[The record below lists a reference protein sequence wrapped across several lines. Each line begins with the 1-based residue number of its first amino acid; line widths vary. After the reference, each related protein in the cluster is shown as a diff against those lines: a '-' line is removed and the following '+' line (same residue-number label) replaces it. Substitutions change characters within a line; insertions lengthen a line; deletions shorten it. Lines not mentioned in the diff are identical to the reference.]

1 MSTSKQFTLKDEE
14 DTLDFGAALA
24 RATFLNPDDAQT
36 KSGEPG
42 CRTMGAVIYLL
53 GDLGAGKTTLTRGFL
68 RGFGFHGA
76 VKSPTYTLVEP
87 YEFSLCKIYHFD
99 LYRVNDPQELDYI
112 GFTDYLDN
120 GALNIVE
127 WPEQGSE
134 YLNKTDIHLSIEHR
148 SSGRSVIIESRS
160 EADKKFIEGFVD
172 CRFFIDHAMID

>member
-14 DTLDFGAALA
+14 DTIDFGAALA
-24 RATFLNPDDAQT
+24 RATFLNPYDAQA
-36 KSGEPG
+36 KSGQPG

-99 LYRVNDPQELDYI
+99 LYRLTDPAEVQYLGIDDY
-112 GFTDYLDN
+112 FQQQ
-120 GALNIVE
+120 NICLLE
-127 WPEQGSE
+127 WAERGRGLIPAP
-134 YLNKTDIHLSIEHR
+134 DLSI
-148 SSGRSVIIESRS
+148 SLSGTGTGREISCQTHTAKGERIAARL
-160 EADKKFIEGFVD
+160 
-172 CRFFIDHAMID
+172 

>member
-14 DTLDFGAALA
+14 ATLDFGAALA

-99 LYRVNDPQELDYI
+99 LYRLTDPAEVQYLGIDDY
-112 GFTDYLDN
+112 FQQQ
-120 GALNIVE
+120 NICLLE
-127 WPEQGSE
+127 WAERGRDLIPAP
-134 YLNKTDIHLSIEHR
+134 DLSISLR
-148 SSGRSVIIESRS
+148 GTGTGREISCQTHTAKGERIAARL
-160 EADKKFIEGFVD
+160 
-172 CRFFIDHAMID
+172 

>member
-14 DTLDFGAALA
+14 DTIDFGAALA
-24 RATFLNPDDAQT
+24 RATFLNPYDAQA
-36 KSGEPG
+36 KSGQPG

-99 LYRVNDPQELDYI
+99 LYRLTDPAEVQYLGIDDY
-112 GFTDYLDN
+112 FQQQ
-120 GALNIVE
+120 NICLLE
-127 WPEQGSE
+127 WAERGRDLIPAP
-134 YLNKTDIHLSIEHR
+134 DLSV
-148 SSGRSVIIESRS
+148 SLSGTGTGRKISCQTHTAKGERIAARL
-160 EADKKFIEGFVD
+160 
-172 CRFFIDHAMID
+172 

>member
-99 LYRVNDPQELDYI
+99 LYRLTDPAEVQYLGIDDY
-112 GFTDYLDN
+112 FQQQ
-120 GALNIVE
+120 NICLLE
-127 WPEQGSE
+127 WAERGRDLIPAP
-134 YLNKTDIHLSIEHR
+134 DLSI
-148 SSGRSVIIESRS
+148 SLSGTGMGREISCQTHTAKGERIAARL
-160 EADKKFIEGFVD
+160 
-172 CRFFIDHAMID
+172 

>member
-99 LYRVNDPQELDYI
+99 LYRLTDPAEVQYLGIDDY
-112 GFTDYLDN
+112 FQQQ
-120 GALNIVE
+120 NICLLE
-127 WPEQGSE
+127 WAERGRDLIPAA
-134 YLNKTDIHLSIEHR
+134 DLSI
-148 SSGRSVIIESRS
+148 SLSGTGTGRQISCQIHTAKGERIAARL
-160 EADKKFIEGFVD
+160 
-172 CRFFIDHAMID
+172 

>member
-42 CRTMGAVIYLL
+42 CRTMGVVIYLL

-99 LYRVNDPQELDYI
+99 LYRLTDPAEVQYLGIDDY
-112 GFTDYLDN
+112 FQQQ
-120 GALNIVE
+120 NICLLE
-127 WPEQGSE
+127 WAERGRDLIPAP
-134 YLNKTDIHLSIEHR
+134 DLSISLR
-148 SSGRSVIIESRS
+148 GTGTGREISCQTHTAKGERIAARL
-160 EADKKFIEGFVD
+160 
-172 CRFFIDHAMID
+172 

>member
-14 DTLDFGAALA
+14 ATLDFGAALA

-42 CRTMGAVIYLL
+42 CRSMGAVIYLL

-99 LYRVNDPQELDYI
+99 LYRLTDPAEVQYLGIDDY
-112 GFTDYLDN
+112 FQQQ
-120 GALNIVE
+120 NICLLE
-127 WPEQGSE
+127 WAERGRDLIPAP
-134 YLNKTDIHLSIEHR
+134 DLSISLR
-148 SSGRSVIIESRS
+148 GTGTGREISCQTHTAKGERIAARL
-160 EADKKFIEGFVD
+160 
-172 CRFFIDHAMID
+172 

>member
-14 DTLDFGAALA
+14 ATLDFGAALA

-42 CRTMGAVIYLL
+42 CRTMGVVIYLL

-99 LYRVNDPQELDYI
+99 LYRLTDPAEVQYLGIDDY
-112 GFTDYLDN
+112 FQQQ
-120 GALNIVE
+120 NICLLE
-127 WPEQGSE
+127 WAERGRDLIPAP
-134 YLNKTDIHLSIEHR
+134 DLSISLR
-148 SSGRSVIIESRS
+148 GTGTGREISCQTHTAKGERIAARL
-160 EADKKFIEGFVD
+160 
-172 CRFFIDHAMID
+172 

>member
-14 DTLDFGAALA
+14 ATLDFGAALA
-24 RATFLNPDDAQT
+24 RATFLNPDDAQA

-99 LYRVNDPQELDYI
+99 LYRLTDPAEVQYLGIDDY
-112 GFTDYLDN
+112 FQQQ
-120 GALNIVE
+120 NICLLE
-127 WPEQGSE
+127 WAERGRDLIPAP
-134 YLNKTDIHLSIEHR
+134 DLSISLR
-148 SSGRSVIIESRS
+148 GTGTGREISCQTHTAKGERIAARL
-160 EADKKFIEGFVD
+160 
-172 CRFFIDHAMID
+172 

>member
-14 DTLDFGAALA
+14 ATLDFGAALA

-42 CRTMGAVIYLL
+42 CRSMGAVIYLL

-99 LYRVNDPQELDYI
+99 LYRLTDPAEGQYLGIADY
-112 GFTDYLDN
+112 FQQQ
-120 GALNIVE
+120 NICLLE
-127 WPEQGSE
+127 WAERGRDLIPAP
-134 YLNKTDIHLSIEHR
+134 DLSISLR
-148 SSGRSVIIESRS
+148 GTGTGREISCQTHTAKGERIAARL
-160 EADKKFIEGFVD
+160 
-172 CRFFIDHAMID
+172 

>member
-14 DTLDFGAALA
+14 ATLDFGAALA

-42 CRTMGAVIYLL
+42 CRSMGAVIYLL

-99 LYRVNDPQELDYI
+99 LYRLTDPAEVQYLGIDDYFQQQNICLLEWAELGRDLI
-112 GFTDYLDN
+112 PAPD
-120 GALNIVE
+120 
-127 WPEQGSE
+127 
-134 YLNKTDIHLSIEHR
+134 LSISLR
-148 SSGRSVIIESRS
+148 GTGTGREISCQTHTAKGERIAARL
-160 EADKKFIEGFVD
+160 
-172 CRFFIDHAMID
+172 

>member
-14 DTLDFGAALA
+14 ATLDFGAALA

-42 CRTMGAVIYLL
+42 CRSMGAVIYLL

-99 LYRVNDPQELDYI
+99 LYRLTDPAEVQYLGIDDY
-112 GFTDYLDN
+112 FQQQ
-120 GALNIVE
+120 NICLLE
-127 WPEQGSE
+127 WAERGRDLIPAP
-134 YLNKTDIHLSIEHR
+134 DLSISLR
-148 SSGRSVIIESRS
+148 GTGTGREISCQTHTAKGERIAQSL
-160 EADKKFIEGFVD
+160 
-172 CRFFIDHAMID
+172 

>member
-99 LYRVNDPQELDYI
+99 LYRLTDPAEVQYLGIDDY
-112 GFTDYLDN
+112 FQQQ
-120 GALNIVE
+120 NICLLE
-127 WPEQGSE
+127 WAERGRDLIPAP
-134 YLNKTDIHLSIEHR
+134 DLSISLR
-148 SSGRSVIIESRS
+148 GTGTGREISCQTHTAKGERIAARL
-160 EADKKFIEGFVD
+160 
-172 CRFFIDHAMID
+172 

>member
-14 DTLDFGAALA
+14 AALDFGAALA

-42 CRTMGAVIYLL
+42 CRSMGAVIYLL

-99 LYRVNDPQELDYI
+99 LYRLTDPAEVQYLGIDDY
-112 GFTDYLDN
+112 FQQQ
-120 GALNIVE
+120 NICLLE
-127 WPEQGSE
+127 WAERGRDLIPAP
-134 YLNKTDIHLSIEHR
+134 DLSISLR
-148 SSGRSVIIESRS
+148 GTGTGREISCQTHTAKGERIAARL
-160 EADKKFIEGFVD
+160 
-172 CRFFIDHAMID
+172 

>member
-1 MSTSKQFTLKDEE
+1 MSTSKQSTLKDEE
-14 DTLDFGAALA
+14 ATLDFGAALA

-42 CRTMGAVIYLL
+42 CRSMGAVIYLL

-99 LYRVNDPQELDYI
+99 LYRLTDPAEVQYLGIDDY
-112 GFTDYLDN
+112 FQQQ
-120 GALNIVE
+120 NICLLE
-127 WPEQGSE
+127 WAERGRDLIPAP
-134 YLNKTDIHLSIEHR
+134 DLSISLR
-148 SSGRSVIIESRS
+148 GTGTGREISCQTHTAKGERIAARL
-160 EADKKFIEGFVD
+160 
-172 CRFFIDHAMID
+172 